1 LTRRNSE
8 VLQITMPNE
17 DVVER
22 AKYGLRQPLEPVS
35 EALETLPYGLYVIGS
50 RSEAAE
56 LNGMIADWLMQV
68 SFQPRLVGC
77 SFESDATTLKNVR
90 ATGVFSVNVLPAD
103 AGELAATFAQPHDAS
118 KIKGRSEEAR
128 AVIHDKL
135 RGVPYSRGEET
146 GCPLLDDA
154 LAWLE
159 CSAEQFVP
167 AGDHTLVIGNV
178 LGGAVLRD
186 GEPLT
191 QRALGWA
198 YGG

>member
-1 LTRRNSE
+1 
-8 VLQITMPNE
+8 MPNE

-22 AKYGLRQPLEPVS
+22 AKYEPLRRTLEPVS

-50 RSEAAE
+50 RSEAGE

-68 SFQPRLVGC
+68 SFKPRLVGC
-77 SFESDATTLKNVR
+77 SFENDATTLKNVR
-90 ATGVFSVNVLPAD
+90 ATGVFSVNVLPVD
-103 AGELAATFAQPHDAS
+103 AIELAATFAQPHDAA
-118 KIKGRSEEAR
+118 KVKGRSEEAR
-128 AVIHDKL
+128 AVIYDKL
-135 RGVPYSRGEET
+135 RDVSYSRGDQT
-146 GCPLLDDA
+146 DCPLLDDA

-167 AGDHTLVIGNV
+167 AGDHTLVIGSV
-178 LGGAVLRD
+178 LDGAVLRD

-191 QRALGWA
+191 QRALGWT

>member
-1 LTRRNSE
+1 
-8 VLQITMPNE
+8 MPNE

-22 AKYGLRQPLEPVS
+22 AKYEPLRQAQEPVS
-35 EALETLPYGLYVIGS
+35 QALETLPYGLYVIGS
-50 RSEAAE
+50 RSEAGE

-68 SFQPRLVGC
+68 SFHPRLVAC
-77 SFESDATTLKNVR
+77 SFENDATTLKNVR
-90 ATGVFSVNVLPAD
+90 ATNVFSVSVLPVD

-118 KIKGRSEEAR
+118 KVKGRSEEAR
-128 AVIHDKL
+128 AVIYDKL
-135 RGVPYSRGEET
+135 RGVPYGHGEQT

-159 CSAEQFVP
+159 CSADQFLP
-167 AGDHTLVIGNV
+167 AGDHTLVIGSV

-191 QRALGWA
+191 QRALGWE

>member
-1 LTRRNSE
+1 
-8 VLQITMPNE
+8 MPNE

-22 AKYGLRQPLEPVS
+22 AKYGPLRQQLEPVS
-35 EALETLPYGLYVIGS
+35 EALETLPYGLYIIGS
-50 RSEAAE
+50 RSDAGE

-68 SFQPRLVGC
+68 SFKPRLVGC
-77 SFESDATTLKNVR
+77 SFENDATTLKNVH
-90 ATGVFSVNVLPAD
+90 ATGLFSVNVLPVD
-103 AGELAATFAQPHDAS
+103 AIELAATFAQPHDAT
-118 KIKGRSEEAR
+118 KVKGRSEESR
-128 AVIHDKL
+128 SLIYDKL
-135 RGVPYSRGEET
+135 RDVPYSRGDQT
-146 GCPLLDDA
+146 DCPLLDDA

-167 AGDHTLVIGNV
+167 AGDHTLVIGSV

-191 QRALGWA
+191 QRALGWT